1 MTFDLIPQVVII
13 ISIGIII
20 VIIGRNVPKI
30 NNLNERN
37 LFLKREDVKEKEK
50 FFYLYKRMKK
60 RINKEEYKEKIG
72 LMWIWFE
79 KVLRKT
85 RIRFL
90 RIDNKIIFLLDKLR
104 EKNIETE
111 VDKNE
116 KNNNIS
122 EHESVNK
129 ERGTVE
135 IKDNTDLQE
144 DSVYVKD
151 KLLENE
157 ILKNVDSDRV
167 AEVVNEDRKSDETLE
182 SEREEKEVLRTEI
195 VDKKEETEVCTKE
208 EEKAEIYTKKE
219 NAKGK
224 EKEYIEMILK
234 NPIDV
239 KSYWKLGIV
248 YSRRKN
254 YKDAISCFRQITKID
269 PTYTKAKKKISD
281 LVERMKEKKDNKK
294 KVKKEKEIA
303 KEDTKK

>member
-1 MTFDLIPQVVII
+1 MTFDLIPQVIII

-20 VIIGRNVPKI
+20 VIIGRNIPKI

-37 LFLKREDVKEKEK
+37 LFLKREEVKEKEK
-50 FFYLYKRMKK
+50 FFYLYRRMKK
-60 RINKEEYKEKIG
+60 RISKEEYKEKIG

-281 LVERMKEKKDNKK
+281 LVERMKDKKDNRK

-303 KEDTKK
+303 KENTKK

>member
-60 RINKEEYKEKIG
+60 RISKEEYKEKIG

-116 KNNNIS
+116 KNDNIN
-122 EHESVNK
+122 EYKNVNE
-129 ERGTVE
+129 ERE
-135 IKDNTDLQE
+135 EKKIKDSTDLQE
-144 DSVYVKD
+144 DSVYTKD
-151 KLLENE
+151 ESLENE
-157 ILKNVDSDRV
+157 ILKDVDSNKIV
-167 AEVVNEDRKSDETLE
+167 ETVNKDEESNEILE
-182 SEREEKEVLRTEI
+182 LEKEKKEVPKTEI
-195 VDKKEETEVCTKE
+195 ADKKEETEVCTKE
-208 EEKAEIYTKKE
+208 EEKAEVYTKKE

-294 KVKKEKEIA
+294 KVKREIA

>member
-60 RINKEEYKEKIG
+60 RISKEEYKEKIG

-104 EKNIETE
+104 EKKIETE

-122 EHESVNK
+122 EHESVNE

-195 VDKKEETEVCTKE
+195 ADKKEETEVCTKE

-294 KVKKEKEIA
+294 KVKREIA

>member
-116 KNNNIS
+116 KNDNIN
-122 EHESVNK
+122 EYKNVNE
-129 ERGTVE
+129 ERE
-135 IKDNTDLQE
+135 ERKIKDNTDLQE
-144 DSVYVKD
+144 DSVYTKD
-151 KLLENE
+151 ESLENE
-157 ILKNVDSDRV
+157 ISKDVDSNKIV
-167 AEVVNEDRKSDETLE
+167 ETVNKDEESNEIFELE
-182 SEREEKEVLRTEI
+182 KEEKEVPKTEI
-195 VDKKEETEVCTKE
+195 ADKKEETEVCTKE
-208 EEKAEIYTKKE
+208 EEKAEVYTKKE